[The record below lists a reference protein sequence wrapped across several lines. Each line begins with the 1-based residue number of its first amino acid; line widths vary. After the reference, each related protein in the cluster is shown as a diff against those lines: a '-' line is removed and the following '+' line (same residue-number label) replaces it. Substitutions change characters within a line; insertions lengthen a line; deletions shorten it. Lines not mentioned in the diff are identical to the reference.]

1 MPIMFFIHVQQN
13 QLMLIMLFDCV
24 QTTAADAH
32 DAFHLYLNN
41 IRIYIYI
48 CCTIYT
54 CIYAHV
60 FSRMYVTYTYIYV
73 CVCVRIYVVCTYMYI
88 YLAYV
93 YMYMYVYDYKC
104 LPVYTKVNS
113 ADADDAFICCAMNF
127 ADADDAFVCCF

>member
-41 IRIYIYI
+41 IRIYI

-60 FSRMYVTYTYIYV
+60 FSRMYVTYTYIYIYV
-73 CVCVRIYVVCTYMYI
+73 CVCAYI
-88 YLAYV
+88 CC
-93 YMYMYVYDYKC
+93 MYVYVYIPSIYICICMSMIISVC
-104 LPVYTKVNS
+104 LYIQRLTLLMLMMLLYAVL
-113 ADADDAFICCAMNF
+113 
-127 ADADDAFVCCF
+127 